1 MSRSLCCA
9 AGPCANQRRKNGP
22 DSPAPCRRSHPYCT
36 SPGHRSEA
44 RPCAK
49 VNRPAPRSKEE
60 SRHGQTRGGSAT
72 APAFTLP
79 DQDGK
84 PVKLSDFK
92 GQQVIVYFYPADDT
106 PGCTK
111 EACQFNDNLKT
122 FEKAGVAVLGISPD
136 KAEKHVKF
144 RTKYKLKF
152 PLLTDADKKVM
163 EKYGAWGEKTM
174 YGKKTVGTIRSTF
187 LVGPNGKIQRAWYHV
202 RADGHAA
209 KVLEEIAEGGLVHEA
224 GLERCRASLATGATE
239 LGRGQARASGPRA
252 VSSGS
257 SSRRHRRAGGRG
269 RRGRRRRRS
278 DTEAVPLLTPAALDE

>member
-1 MSRSLCCA
+1 LYGGAVRHPEEGKSAPTRQPPPAVANPSYQPRTVGGATLCQSE
-9 AGPCANQRRKNGP
+9 P
-22 DSPAPCRRSHPYCT
+22 SCT
-36 SPGHRSEA
+36 TI
-44 RPCAK
+44 
-49 VNRPAPRSKEE
+49 
-60 SRHGQTRGGSAT
+60 Q
-72 APAFTLP
+72 
-79 DQDGK
+79 GK

-92 GQQVIVYFYPADDT
+92 GQRVIVYFYPADDT

-187 LVGPNGKIQRAWYHV
+187 LVGPNGKVQRAWYHV

-209 KVLEEIAEGGLVHEA
+209 KVLEEIAE
-224 GLERCRASLATGATE
+224 
-239 LGRGQARASGPRA
+239 
-252 VSSGS
+252 
-257 SSRRHRRAGGRG
+257 
-269 RRGRRRRRS
+269 
-278 DTEAVPLLTPAALDE
+278 D